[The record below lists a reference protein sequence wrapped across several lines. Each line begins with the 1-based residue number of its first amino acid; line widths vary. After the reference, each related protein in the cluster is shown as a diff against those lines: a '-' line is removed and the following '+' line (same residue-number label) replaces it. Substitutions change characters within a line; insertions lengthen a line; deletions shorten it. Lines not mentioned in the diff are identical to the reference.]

1 MREHGGMSHLK
12 FSRKWASSLAS
23 THQLD
28 EEKQA
33 ELAYAIQV
41 LAITFL
47 DAALTLIVG
56 WVLGV
61 FWNTVACL
69 VTIAAFR
76 HNAGG
81 GHSESPWRCALVT
94 MTVFPLL
101 ALAASHVSM
110 WDSLYLNMISLISIT
125 VGFALILMYAPVD
138 TPKSPIISPIRR
150 KRLKH
155 LALIIMGILSMVIIG
170 LSYIDWDRASDIR
183 MCLALSILW
192 VSFNLTPLG
201 HRLWCF
207 IDGLG
212 STTERRCTD

>member
-1 MREHGGMSHLK
+1 MSYLG
-12 FSRKWASSLAS
+12 FSKRWASSLAAA
-23 THQLD
+23 HQLG

-33 ELAYAIQV
+33 ELAYAIEV

-56 WVLGV
+56 WILGV

-110 WDSLYLNMISLISIT
+110 WEPLHLN
-125 VGFALILMYAPVD
+125 
-138 TPKSPIISPIRR
+138 
-150 KRLKH
+150 
-155 LALIIMGILSMVIIG
+155 
-170 LSYIDWDRASDIR
+170 
-183 MCLALSILW
+183 
-192 VSFNLTPLG
+192 
-201 HRLWCF
+201 
-207 IDGLG
+207 
-212 STTERRCTD
+212 

>member
-1 MREHGGMSHLK
+1 MSYLG
-12 FSRKWASSLAS
+12 FSRKWANSLA
-23 THQLD
+23 TAHQLD

-33 ELAYAIQV
+33 ELAYAIEV

-69 VTIAAFR
+69 ATIAAFR

-81 GHSESPWRCALVT
+81 GHSESPWRCALIT
-94 MTVFPLL
+94 MMVFPLL
-101 ALAASHVSM
+101 ALAASYVSG
-110 WDSLYLNMISLISIT
+110 WDPLYLNLISLLSIT
-125 VGFALILMYAPVD
+125 VGFTLLLMYAPVD
-138 TPKSPIISPIRR
+138 SPKSPIISPIRR

-155 LALIIMGILSMVIIG
+155 LALTIMGVLSMVIIG
-170 LSYIDWDRASDIR
+170 LNFTYWDRASEIR

>member
-1 MREHGGMSHLK
+1 MSHLR
-12 FSRKWASSLAS
+12 FTQKWANSLA
-23 THQLD
+23 TVHQLD

-33 ELAYAIQV
+33 ELAYAIEV

-47 DAALTLIVG
+47 DVLLTLFVG

-101 ALAASHVSM
+101 ALAANRVSM
-110 WDSLYLNMISLISIT
+110 WEPLYLNLISVSSIT
-125 VGFALILMYAPVD
+125 IGFALLLMYAPVD
-138 TPKSPIISPIRR
+138 SPKSPIISPARR
-150 KRLKH
+150 KRLKN
-155 LALIIMGILSMVIIG
+155 LALIIMGVLSMVIIG
-170 LSYIDWDRASDIR
+170 LGFNNWDRAIEIR

-212 STTERRCTD
+212 STKERRCMD

>member
-1 MREHGGMSHLK
+1 MSYLG
-12 FSRKWASSLAS
+12 FSKRWASSLAAA
-23 THQLD
+23 HQLG

-33 ELAYAIQV
+33 ELAYAIEV

-56 WVLGV
+56 WILGV

-69 VTIAAFR
+69 ITIAAFR

-110 WDSLYLNMISLISIT
+110 WEPLHLNLISLISIA
-125 VGFALILMYAPVD
+125 VGFALILIYAPVD
-138 TPKSPIISPIRR
+138 SPKSPIISPIRR
-150 KRLKH
+150 QRLKR
-155 LALIIMGILSMVIIG
+155 LALIIMGVISLVIVG
-170 LSYIDWDRASDIR
+170 LSFTGWDYAPEIR
-183 MCLALSILW
+183 MCLALSVLW
-192 VSFNLTPLG
+192 VSFNLTPWG

-212 STTERRCTD
+212 FKQERRCTD

>member
-1 MREHGGMSHLK
+1 
-12 FSRKWASSLAS
+12 
-23 THQLD
+23 LD
-28 EEKQA
+28 EDKQA
-33 ELAYAIQV
+33 ELAFAIEA

-47 DAALTLIVG
+47 DAILTLFVG

-69 VTIAAFR
+69 ATIAAFR

-125 VGFALILMYAPVD
+125 VGFALLLMYAPVD

-150 KRLKH
+150 QRLKH
-155 LALIIMGILSMVIIG
+155 LALIIMGVISVVIVG
-170 LSYIDWDRASDIR
+170 LGFAGWNWASEIR

-207 IDGLG
+207 IDGFEA
-212 STTERRCTD
+212 TKERRCTG